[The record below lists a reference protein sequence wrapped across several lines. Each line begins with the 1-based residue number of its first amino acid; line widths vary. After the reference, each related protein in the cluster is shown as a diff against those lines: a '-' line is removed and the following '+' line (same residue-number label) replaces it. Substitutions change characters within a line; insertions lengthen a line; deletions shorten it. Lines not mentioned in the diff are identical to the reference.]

1 MTAAPTDPITTGVLT
16 DEAHRYYQE
25 NGFVRI
31 PQVLTAAEVAR
42 YREASEELVARHGP
56 EIWGADEDS
65 VQVHFVAQAW
75 LKHEALRDLALH
87 PAITAAAKRLAG
99 TPLRIYSTDILLKPA
114 QKELA
119 TLPTLVHDDETGLP
133 LDHLEDTLTAW
144 VALADVPVERG
155 CLSYVPGSHLRDAA
169 HRQTHMTSFAEHRA
183 ISDIWPDYDWQPRVT
198 VPLKAGD
205 VAFHH
210 CRTVHMA
217 GPNLT
222 DSPRM
227 GHGIVYM
234 NAGSTYRPGTEDAH
248 IAHMTPGEPLNND
261 KFPLV

>member
-1 MTAAPTDPITTGVLT
+1 MTARTDPITADVLT
-16 DEAHRYYQE
+16 DEARRYYEE

-31 PQVLTAAEVAR
+31 PQVLSASETERFRA
-42 YREASEELVARHGP
+42 ASEELMAQHGP
-56 EIWGADEDS
+56 EIWGAGEDA

-87 PAITAAAKRLAG
+87 PAITGIAKRLAG
-99 TPLRIYSTDILLKPA
+99 APLRLYSTDILLKA
-114 QKELA
+114 GQKTLT

-133 LDHLEDTLTAW
+133 LDGLDRTLTAW
-144 VALADVPVERG
+144 VALVDVPIESG

-183 ISDIWPDYDWQPRVT
+183 ISDIWPDYAWQPRIT

-234 NAGSTYRPGTEDAH
+234 DADTTYRPGTEDAH
-248 IAHMTPGEPLNND
+248 ISHLAPGDPLNNE

>member
-1 MTAAPTDPITTGVLT
+1 MAARNAPTTVDVLT
-16 DEAHRYYQE
+16 DEAHRYYRE

-31 PQVLTAAEVAR
+31 PQVLSTSETERFRA
-42 YREASEELVARHGP
+42 ASEELMAQHGP
-56 EIWGADEDS
+56 EIWGAGEDE

-87 PAITAAAKRLAG
+87 PVVTQIARRLAG
-99 TPLRIYSTDILLKPA
+99 APLRVYSTDVLLKPG
-114 QKELA
+114 QKDLN

-133 LDHLEDTLTAW
+133 LDGIDRTLTAW
-144 VALADVPVERG
+144 VALVDVPVERG

-169 HRQTHMTSFAEHRA
+169 HRQTHMTSFAEHRP
-183 ISDIWPDYDWQPRVT
+183 IEDIWPDYGWQPRIT

-217 GPNLT
+217 GPNRT

-234 NAGSTYRPGTEDAH
+234 DAEATYRPGTEDAH
-248 IAHMTPGEPLNND
+248 ISHMAPGDRLDNE

>member
-1 MTAAPTDPITTGVLT
+1 MTARTAPTTADVLT

-31 PQVLTAAEVAR
+31 PQVLSASEAER
-42 YREASEELVARHGP
+42 FRTASEELMTQHGP
-56 EIWGADEDS
+56 EIWGAGEDE

-87 PAITAAAKRLAG
+87 PVVTGIAKRLAG
-99 TPLRIYSTDILLKPA
+99 APLRLYSTDVLLKPG
-114 QKELA
+114 QKDLS

-133 LDHLEDTLTAW
+133 LDGLDRTLTAW
-144 VALADVPVERG
+144 VALVDVPVERG

-183 ISDIWPDYDWQPRVT
+183 IEDIWPDYGWQPRIT

-234 NAGSTYRPGTEDAH
+234 DAEATYRPGTEDAH
-248 IAHMTPGEPLNND
+248 ISHMAPGDPLNNE

>member
-1 MTAAPTDPITTGVLT
+1 MTARTPAPTTAGVLT
-16 DEAHRYYQE
+16 DEALRSYRE
-25 NGFVRI
+25 DGFVRI
-31 PQVLTAAEVAR
+31 PQVLSATEVERFRA
-42 YREASEELVARHGP
+42 ASEEVVAQHGP
-56 EIWGADEDS
+56 EIWGAGEDE

-87 PAITAAAKRLAG
+87 PAITAIAKRLAAA
-99 TPLRIYSTDILLKPA
+99 PLRLYSTDILLKA
-114 QKELA
+114 GRKSLT

-133 LDHLEDTLTAW
+133 LHGLDRTLTAW
-144 VALADVPVERG
+144 VALVDVPVESG
-155 CLSYVPGSHLRDAA
+155 CLSYVPGSHLREAA

-198 VPLKAGD
+198 VPLRAGD

-217 GPNLT
+217 GANLT

-234 NAGSTYRPGTEDAH
+234 DADTTYWPGTEDAH
-248 IAHMTPGEPLNND
+248 IAHMAPGDPLNNE